1 MDTMDKGQSD
11 FSHSIQSGVPAH
23 SMNQDIFNLFT
34 GNSQELLSTVF
45 DPPSVD
51 MQGFNMMNS
60 SYLDTL
66 FASTLGPGNTSNLM
80 PMNELT
86 QMGASTL
93 SASLGNA
100 GEYDLDL
107 PGYVLD
113 DL

>member
-1 MDTMDKGQSD
+1 MDTMDKGPND
-11 FSHSIQSGVPAH
+11 FSHSIQSGIPAH
-23 SMNQDIFNLFT
+23 SMNQDIFNLFP
-34 GNSQELLSTVF
+34 GNSQDLLNNVF
-45 DPPSVD
+45 DPTSVD
-51 MQGFNMMNS
+51 MQGFNLMGS

-66 FASTLGPGNTSNLM
+66 FDSTLGPGNTSNLM